1 MIRVIGAAAVIAT
14 IVIFNVQPEWLDSIV
29 RATL

>member
-1 MIRVIGAAAVIAT
+1 MIRVICSAAVIVT

-29 RATL
+29 RSTL